1 MKKGLFSLVLL
12 CGACMGLSAQ
22 HAVAEKTGS
31 YTVNPDDVR
40 QTIAYLA
47 SDELEGRDSGS
58 PGIEKAALFIEGI
71 FSEHGIKPYY
81 ATYRDTLDN
90 FEKPAYNIVGYLEGN
105 DPELKEEYIIIG
117 AHYDHIG
124 ILEEGEG
131 DDFIA
136 NGANDNASGTT
147 GVLEL
152 AKYFGEHRTN
162 KRSLMF
168 VLFSAEEKGLLGAR
182 HLARELRKEK
192 LNLYTVVNL
201 EMIGVP
207 MTADFT
213 AYITGYEESN
223 MAGKINE
230 YAGKNLVGFLERA
243 KEFQL
248 FKRSDNYPFFLEFN
262 VPSQTLCTFDFTNFE
277 HYHKVGDEAD
287 LMDADHMAAFIGD
300 MIPVMEKMANAPTRE
315 IVFTDK

>member
-1 MKKGLFSLVLL
+1 MKKYFYSAALCCSVIAGLN
-12 CGACMGLSAQ
+12 AQ
-22 HAVAEKTGS
+22 ATQ
-31 YTVNPDDVR
+31 TVEGYKVKADDVR
-40 QTIAYLA
+40 ATLEYLA
-47 SDELEGRDSGS
+47 SDELQGRDTGS
-58 PGIEKAALFIEGI
+58 PGIEKAAQFIEGV

-81 ATYRDTLDN
+81 DSYRDTLDN

-105 DPELKEEYIIIG
+105 DPELKDEYIIIG
-117 AHYDHIG
+117 AHYDHVG
-124 ILEEGEG
+124 MLAEGEG
-131 DDFIA
+131 GDFIA

-152 AKYFGEHRTN
+152 AKYFGEHKTN

-168 VLFSAEEKGLLGAR
+168 VLFSAEEKGLLGSR

-192 LNLYTVVNL
+192 LKLYTMVNL

-207 MTADFT
+207 MTADYT
-213 AYITGYEESN
+213 AYITGYKESN
-223 MAGKINE
+223 MAAKINE
-230 YAGKNLVGFLERA
+230 YAGKELVGFLERA

-277 HYHKVGDEAD
+277 HYHKVGDEFA
-287 LMDADHMAAFIGD
+287 LMDVDHMTAFISD
-300 MIPVMEKMANAPTRE
+300 VIPVLEKMANASSQE
-315 IVFTDK
+315 IVLTGE